1 MNARKLSVAMAAMF
15 LVGVGCTGSGKLS
28 VDVRAGGSVTTDGGT
43 TTTDGGATS
52 GTLDLGQG
60 ILVARA
66 RIVVKK
72 IALEGELAPPPASD
86 AGMSGAMGTRLTTGS
101 RGAADH
107 GEGDDDGDDER
118 EEDEVKLGP
127 FLIDLR
133 GDQMRGGLVH
143 VFDGD
148 VPAGTYDEIKVVVAP
163 VRNTDAG
170 VSAGIAAMNRASVII
185 DGTIAEAIT
194 DGGPTDG
201 GPTDGGTTDGGT
213 TDGGT
218 SATPF
223 SFASS
228 LRAAQKHE
236 MEITVNSTTHNLT
249 LTIDPSGW
257 FKAADGGRLDPTVPA
272 NQPAIEANL
281 RASIKG
287 FQDEDEGD
295 EEHAGD

>member
-201 GPTDGGTTDGGT
+201 GT

>member
-1 MNARKLSVAMAAMF
+1 
-15 LVGVGCTGSGKLS
+15 
-28 VDVRAGGSVTTDGGT
+28 
-43 TTTDGGATS
+43 
-52 GTLDLGQG
+52 
-60 ILVARA
+60 
-66 RIVVKK
+66 
-72 IALEGELAPPPASD
+72 
-86 AGMSGAMGTRLTTGS
+86 
-101 RGAADH
+101 
-107 GEGDDDGDDER
+107 
-118 EEDEVKLGP
+118 
-127 FLIDLR
+127 
-133 GDQMRGGLVH
+133 MRGGLVH

-257 FKAADGGRLDPTVPA
+257 FKAADGGRLDRRCRRTSLPSRPTSGHPSRGSKTRTKATKSTPGTDLLPENWTAVHETPV
-272 NQPAIEANL
+272 
-281 RASIKG
+281 
-287 FQDEDEGD
+287 
-295 EEHAGD
+295 

>member
-60 ILVARA
+60 ILIARA

-101 RGAADH
+101 RGAANH
-107 GEGDDDGDDER
+107 GEGGDDDGDDDR

-213 TDGGT
+213 

>member
-60 ILVARA
+60 ILIARA

-72 IALEGELAPPPASD
+72 IALEGELGPPPASD

-101 RGAADH
+101 RGAANH
-107 GEGDDDGDDER
+107 GEGGDDDGDDDR

-213 TDGGT
+213 

-236 MEITVNSTTHNLT
+236 LEITVNSTTHNLT

>member
-60 ILVARA
+60 ILIARA

-72 IALEGELAPPPASD
+72 IALEGELGPPPASD

-101 RGAADH
+101 RGAANH
-107 GEGDDDGDDER
+107 GEGGDDDGDDDR

-148 VPAGTYDEIKVVVAP
+148 VPAGTYDEIKIVVAP

-170 VSAGIAAMNRASVII
+170 VSAGIAAMNGASVII
-185 DGTIAEAIT
+185 DGTIAEAI
-194 DGGPTDG
+194 
-201 GPTDGGTTDGGT
+201 TDGGTTDGGT

-236 MEITVNSTTHNLT
+236 LEITVNSTTHNLT

>member
-60 ILVARA
+60 ILIARA

-72 IALEGELAPPPASD
+72 IALEGELGPPPASD

-107 GEGDDDGDDER
+107 GEGGDDDGDDDR

-148 VPAGTYDEIKVVVAP
+148 VPAGTYDEIKIVVAP

-170 VSAGIAAMNRASVII
+170 VSAGIAAMNGASVII
-185 DGTIAEAIT
+185 DGTIAEAI
-194 DGGPTDG
+194 
-201 GPTDGGTTDGGT
+201 TDGGTTDGGT

-236 MEITVNSTTHNLT
+236 LEITVNSTTHNPT

-257 FKAADGGRLDPTVPA
+257 FKAADGGRLDPTAPA